1 MWHRPFFPISPPRPL
16 DPSPAELKMTP
27 AFDLSS
33 DPSRHKVTSR
43 VQTYA
48 ATATWQ
54 LGKMTTGTEVA
65 CGVVVACHLYMYI

>member
-1 MWHRPFFPISPPRPL
+1 MNKSGNVASHCDPSLCL

-54 LGKMTTGTEVA
+54 LGKM
-65 CGVVVACHLYMYI
+65 